1 MYKDLIAIRRNTA
14 GATRG
19 LRGENVNVFH
29 VDDTNKVIAF
39 HRWDHGGAGDDVVVV
54 LNFGGTAFP
63 QYDLGLPRGGTWKVR
78 FNSDW
83 QGYDPSFAGTPSNDT
98 LASSGN
104 RDGLAYQATIGIGA
118 YSAVVL
124 SQ

>member
-1 MYKDLIAIRRNTA
+1 MYRDLIALRKNDA

-29 VDDTNKVIAF
+29 VNDTAKVIAF
-39 HRWDHGGAGDDVVVV
+39 HRWDQGGAGDDVIVV
-54 LNFGGTAFP
+54 LNFSGTAFP
-63 QYDLGLPRGGTWKVR
+63 QYDIGLPRGGTWKVR

-83 QGYDPSFAGTPSNDT
+83 QGYDAGFAGTPSNDT
-98 LASSGN
+98 TASSGG
-104 RDGLAYQATIGIGA
+104 RDGLDFHGTIGVGA

>member
-1 MYKDLIAIRRNTA
+1 MDER
-14 GATRG
+14 
-19 LRGENVNVFH
+19 
-29 VDDTNKVIAF
+29 D
-39 HRWDHGGAGDDVVVV
+39 
-54 LNFGGTAFP
+54 
-63 QYDLGLPRGGTWKVR
+63 DLGLPRGGTWKVR

-104 RDGLAYQATIGIGA
+104 RDGLAYRATIGIGA